1 MRRFLHRSEQGGF
14 SLLEVLITMLIV
26 SIGLLGV
33 ARLLAR
39 AHISEMESYQR
50 VQALIL
56 LSDIVERLQ
65 INRLTASCFA
75 FTTDTTTGI
84 PYIGAAG
91 DDLLGTPTC
100 TASVSAYNT
109 QAVTTITA
117 LDSQLKGSAETKDSA
132 NAGAMIGSRACIS
145 YDSGSE
151 LLNSLGVA
159 ISGTGEYT
167 VSVAWQGLSETFAST
182 TNCANDLY
190 GSELQRRVVS
200 TTLRLAS
207 LD

>member
-1 MRRFLHRSEQGGF
+1 MRRFLHRSGQGGF
-14 SLLEVLITMLIV
+14 SLLEVLITLLIV

-39 AHISEMESYQR
+39 AHVSEMESYQR

-75 FTTDTTTGI
+75 FTTDMTTGT
-84 PYIGAAG
+84 PYIGADG

-109 QAVTTITA
+109 QAVNTITT
-117 LDSQLKGSAETKDSA
+117 LDSLLKGSAETKDSA
-132 NAGAMIGSRACIS
+132 NAGAMIGARACIS
-145 YDSGSE
+145 YNSGSE

-167 VSVAWQGLSETFAST
+167 VSIAWQGLSETFAST
-182 TNCANDLY
+182 TNCANGLY